1 MFQLVYT
8 EATLQQL
15 NLSITAGERGG
26 AIAMATGQTPSKE
39 SSGVARR
46 KLQLSGGDG
55 RDSDTE
61 EESEEI
67 VTAEELVQDY
77 MTRVSLVSLSQTLT
91 YSHAHPHT
99 LIHNAYTQTHTHSY
113 IL

>member
-1 MFQLVYT
+1 
-8 EATLQQL
+8 
-15 NLSITAGERGG
+15 
-26 AIAMATGQTPSKE
+26 MATGQTPSME
-39 SSGVARR
+39 RGGGVARR

-55 RDSDTE
+55 RDSDAE

-91 YSHAHPHT
+91 YSHSHPHT
-99 LIHNAYTQTHTHSY
+99 LIHNAYTQTHRHCY
-113 IL
+113 FD